1 MDIIREIFAAKH
13 AAAVEPWPDQAGKP
27 YRPGSGTEGM
37 SFDEHWCDHCARD
50 AAWRE
55 DPDHN
60 DGCDILSKTFALDIT
75 DPDYP
80 KEWIY
85 GKDGRPCCTAFTTDP
100 SKPVRC
106 DKTLDLFAQTNGSR
120 ERLAHEGEKR

>member
-1 MDIIREIFAAKH
+1 MAEFAHWEIGAIEELFAGKAAAAK
-13 AAAVEPWPDQAGKP
+13 EPRADHVFES

-37 SFDEHWCDHCARD
+37 AFDDAWCSRCARD

-55 DPDHN
+55 DERN
-60 DGCDILSKTFALDIT
+60 ECCDILSRTFALDIG

-85 GKDGRPCCTAFTTDP
+85 GRDGRPCCTAFTTDAT
-100 SKPVRC
+100 KPLRC
-106 DKTLDLFAQTNGSR
+106 EKTIDLFPVPA
-120 ERLAHEGEKR
+120 EGRAP